1 MSSINDSLKNI
12 SLKELCS
19 VIIVLYLFYYVL
31 NTFNILHFETVWIY
45 FLIIIYFLYKFR
57 NDYSYFKRDFLKVFS
72 PDLMKYVIII
82 VCLNIFFSY
91 GMLYFANFI
100 LSVFPSINSLL
111 TFSLT
116 SSYLNNSLL
125 AFGSFIGAVLVSPIS
140 EELIFRGVVLNRLR
154 IFIPT
159 VLAVLFSSLLFA
171 SLHGFGAIISAFVF
185 AMCMA
190 VLYLKT
196 ENIFVPIFAHFLNN
210 LIAECI
216 VFADSQQV
224 LFTNNLVMGIISIF
238 AIISAVLIISSLI
251 KELNNLK

>member
-1 MSSINDSLKNI
+1 MSLINDSLKNI
-12 SLKELCS
+12 SLKELCT
-19 VIIVLYLFYYVL
+19 VIIILYFLCYVL
-31 NTFNILHFETVWIY
+31 NTFNILHFETIWIY
-45 FLIIIYFLYKFR
+45 FLIIVYFLFKFR
-57 NDYSYFKRDFLKVFS
+57 NDYSDFERDFLKAFS
-72 PDLMKYVIII
+72 PNSIKYVVMV

-91 GMLYFANFI
+91 GMLYLANFI
-100 LSVFPSINSLL
+100 LSAFPSITSLF
-111 TFSLT
+111 TFDLT
-116 SSYLNNSLL
+116 SGYLNNSLL

-159 VLAVLFSSLLFA
+159 ALAVLFSSMLFA
-171 SLHGFGAIISAFVF
+171 SLHGFGGIISAFVF

-216 VFADSQQV
+216 VFVDSKQV
-224 LFTNNLVMGIISIF
+224 LFTNDLVMGVISIF

-251 KELNNLK
+251 RELNNLK